1 MILPIPALALMALLS
16 LTQAADP
23 TAPPASVHPTI
34 TATGI
39 GVQIY
44 NCKQTNGSFA
54 WDFQEPQ
61 ATLFDPST
69 HQPVGTHAAG
79 PTWTWSD
86 GSVLTGKVLQKS
98 PSPIADAIPWLLLQ
112 TTPSGPTGALSKI
125 TMVRRSD
132 TQAGSA
138 PATGCDAQNVGVIIK
153 VPYQAT
159 YTFYEPTR

>member
-1 MILPIPALALMALLS
+1 MILPIPIFAMLAVLS
-16 LTQAADP
+16 LTQVADP
-23 TAPPASVHPTI
+23 TVPPASVHAI
-34 TATGI
+34 LTATGI

-44 NCKQTNGSFA
+44 NCKQTGGAFT

-61 ATLFDPST
+61 ATLFDPTT

-86 GSVLTGKVLQKS
+86 GSILTGKVLQKS
-98 PSPIADAIPWLLLQ
+98 PSPNTDAIPSLLLQ
-112 TTPSGPTGALSKI
+112 TTPSGPIGALSRV
-125 TMVRRSD
+125 TMVRRSE

-138 PATGCDAQNVGVIIK
+138 PASGCDAQNAGVVIK

-159 YTFYEPTR
+159 YTFYEPTH

>member
-1 MILPIPALALMALLS
+1 MILPLTLLAFSFVL
-16 LTQAADP
+16 QAADP
-23 TAPPASVHPTI
+23 TVPPANVHARI

-44 NCKQTNGSFA
+44 TCKQNGIAFA
-54 WDFQEPQ
+54 WEFQEPQ
-61 ATLFDPST
+61 ATLFDVTT

-86 GSVLTGKVLQKS
+86 GSILTGKVVQNS
-98 PSPIADAIPWLLLQ
+98 PSPNADSIPSLLLE
-112 TTPSGPTGALSKI
+112 TTPSGNNGALSHV

-132 TQAGSA
+132 TQAGAA
-138 PATGCDAQNVGVIIK
+138 PATGCDAQNVGVVIK

-159 YTFYEPTR
+159 YTFYEPK